1 MTAAATGALF
11 IEISSAVRF
20 ASYYASSNN
29 TFGNN
34 YGELGFDASR
44 SSKIYGAAETVQP
57 PAVSLFP
64 QIKY

>member
-1 MTAAATGALF
+1 MAAAVTGALF
-11 IEISSAVRF
+11 LKISSAVRF
-20 ASYYASSNN
+20 SSYYATSNN

-57 PAVSLFP
+57 PAINAIIQVRF
-64 QIKY
+64 